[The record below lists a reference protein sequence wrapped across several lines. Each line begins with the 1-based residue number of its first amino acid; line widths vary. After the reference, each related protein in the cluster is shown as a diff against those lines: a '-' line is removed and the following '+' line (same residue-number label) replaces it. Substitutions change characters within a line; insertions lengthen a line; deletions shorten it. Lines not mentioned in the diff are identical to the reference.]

1 MEEQEEKKSK
11 VGLIIIIIIILL
23 LILFAVW
30 YFLLRDKGETNNNGN
45 NNQQQEEKKDE
56 PKETK
61 GYQYDYREGV
71 LTPIVDENGIPKQND
86 FVIDGIILIGNRHEY
101 RGDDDT
107 TEIIDYFV
115 QKGYNKEGLNKD
127 FYLGEWIEMYLDT
140 KYTGNTSD
148 VKIVVVPHKKVEEL
162 ELLSLTQLE
171 ELANEKGGF
180 VLDYKTPEED
190 NHKYIGN
197 GYVNMDYPEGKYD
210 ILFTYKGKI
219 AYFITIE
226 LVKEPAE

>member
-1 MEEQEEKKSK
+1 MEENKKSK
-11 VGLIIIIIIILL
+11 TGLIILIIIILL

-30 YFLLRDKGETNNNGN
+30 YFLLKDKGENTNNGGNN
-45 NNQQQEEKKDE
+45 NNQQEQGKKDE
-56 PKETK
+56 PKDTK
-61 GYQYDYREGV
+61 GYEYDYREGV
-71 LTPIVDENGIPKQND
+71 LTPIVDENGIPKQTD
-86 FVIDGIILIGNRHEY
+86 FVIDGIILIGNRHSY
-101 RGDDDT
+101 FGSDDAT
-107 TEIIDYFV
+107 TVIESFV
-115 QKGYNKEGLNKD
+115 KQGYKKEGLNSS
-127 FYLGEWIEMYLDT
+127 FYLNEWIEMYLDT
-140 KYTGNTSD
+140 KYTGEVSD

-171 ELANEKGGF
+171 ELASEKGGF

-219 AYFITIE
+219 AYFITVE
-226 LVKEPAE
+226 LVKEPTE

>member
-86 FVIDGIILIGNRHEY
+86 FVIDGIILIGNRHDY

-107 TEIIDYFV
+107 MEIIDYFV
-115 QKGYNKEGLNKD
+115 QKGYNKEGLNSS
-127 FYLGEWIEMYLDT
+127 FYLNEWIEMYLDT

-197 GYVNMDYPEGKYD
+197 GYVNADYPEGKYD

-219 AYFITIE
+219 AYFITIN
-226 LVKEPAE
+226 LVKEPTE

>member
-1 MEEQEEKKSK
+1 MEENKKSTT
-11 VGLIIIIIIILL
+11 GLIILIIIILL
-23 LILFAVW
+23 LILCAVW
-30 YFLLRDKGETNNNGN
+30 YFLLRDKEETNNNGNN

-61 GYQYDYREGV
+61 GYQYDYRDGV

-107 TEIIDYFV
+107 MEIIDYFV
-115 QKGYNKEGLNKD
+115 QKGYNKEGLNSS
-127 FYLGEWIEMYLDT
+127 FYLSEWIEFYVDT
-140 KYTGNTSD
+140 KYAGTESD
-148 VKIVVVPHKKVEEL
+148 VKVVVVPHRDMNEL

-197 GYVNMDYPEGKYD
+197 GYVGPDYPEGKYD

-219 AYFITIE
+219 SYFINVE
-226 LVKEPAE
+226 LAKEPME

>member
-1 MEEQEEKKSK
+1 ME
-11 VGLIIIIIIILL
+11 
-23 LILFAVW
+23 
-30 YFLLRDKGETNNNGN
+30 
-45 NNQQQEEKKDE
+45 EEKKDE

-107 TEIIDYFV
+107 MGIIDYFV
-115 QKGYNKEGLNKD
+115 QKGYNKEGLNSS
-127 FYLGEWIEMYLDT
+127 FYLNEWIEMYLDT

-197 GYVNMDYPEGKYD
+197 GYVNADYPEGKYD

-219 AYFITIE
+219 AYFITVE
-226 LVKEPAE
+226 LVKEPT

>member
-86 FVIDGIILIGNRHEY
+86 FVIDGIILIGNRHDY

-107 TEIIDYFV
+107 MEIIDYFV
-115 QKGYNKEGLNKD
+115 QKGYNKEGLNSS
-127 FYLGEWIEMYLDT
+127 FYLNEWIEMYLDT

>member
-1 MEEQEEKKSK
+1 MEEEKKKSK
-11 VGLIIIIIIILL
+11 AGLIILIIIILL

-30 YFLLRDKGETNNNGN
+30 YFLLRDKGETNNNSNN
-45 NNQQQEEKKDE
+45 NNQQQQEEH

-107 TEIIDYFV
+107 MGIIDYFV
-115 QKGYNKEGLNKD
+115 QKGYNKEGLNSS
-127 FYLGEWIEMYLDT
+127 FYLNEWIEMYLDT

-171 ELANEKGGF
+171 ELADEKGGF
-180 VLDYKTPEED
+180 VMDYKTPEED

-197 GYVNMDYPEGKYD
+197 GYVNADYPEGKYD
-210 ILFTYKGKI
+210 ILFTYKGKL
-219 AYFITIE
+219 AYFITVE
-226 LVKEPAE
+226 LVKEPTE

>member
-1 MEEQEEKKSK
+1 MEEEKKKSK
-11 VGLIIIIIIILL
+11 AGLIILIIIILL

-107 TEIIDYFV
+107 MGIIDYFV
-115 QKGYNKEGLNKD
+115 QKGYNKEGLNSS
-127 FYLGEWIEMYLDT
+127 FYLNEWIEMYLDT
-140 KYTGNTSD
+140 KYTGSESD
-148 VKIVVVPHKKVEEL
+148 VKVVVVPHRDMNEL

-197 GYVNMDYPEGKYD
+197 GYVNADYPEGKYD

-219 AYFITIE
+219 AYFINVN
-226 LVKEPAE
+226 LAKEPME

>member
-1 MEEQEEKKSK
+1 MEENKKSK
-11 VGLIIIIIIILL
+11 TGLIILIIIILL

-30 YFLLRDKGETNNNGN
+30 YFLLRDKGETNNGNSNN

-56 PKETK
+56 PKKTK

-86 FVIDGIILIGNRHEY
+86 FVIDGIILIGNRHDY

-107 TEIIDYFV
+107 MGIIDYFV
-115 QKGYNKEGLNKD
+115 QKGYNKEGLNSS
-127 FYLGEWIEMYLDT
+127 FYLSEWIEFYVDT
-140 KYTGNTSD
+140 KYTGSESD
-148 VKIVVVPHKKVEEL
+148 VKVVVVPHRDMNEL

-171 ELANEKGGF
+171 ELATEKGGF
-180 VLDYKTPEED
+180 VMDYKTPEED

-197 GYVNMDYPEGKYD
+197 GYVGPDYPVGKYD

-219 AYFITIE
+219 AYFINVE
-226 LVKEPAE
+226 LAKEPME

>member
-1 MEEQEEKKSK
+1 MEEENKKSK
-11 VGLIIIIIIILL
+11 VGIIILIIIILL

-86 FVIDGIILIGNRHEY
+86 FVIDGIILIGNRHDY
-101 RGDDDT
+101 RGDDT
-107 TEIIDYFV
+107 SMEIIDYFV
-115 QKGYNKEGLNKD
+115 QKGYNKEGLNSS
-127 FYLGEWIEMYLDT
+127 FYLNEWIEMYLDT

-197 GYVNMDYPEGKYD
+197 GYVNADYPEGKYD

-226 LVKEPAE
+226 LVKEPTE